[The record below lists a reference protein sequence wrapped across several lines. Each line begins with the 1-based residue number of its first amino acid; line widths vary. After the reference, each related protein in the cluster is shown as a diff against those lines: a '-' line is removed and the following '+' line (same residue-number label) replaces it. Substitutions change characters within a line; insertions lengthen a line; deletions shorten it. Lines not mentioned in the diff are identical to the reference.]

1 VFSIIKRIYD
11 YKRKKI
17 ALLKNIKNEIRYNRA
32 MLSALTEESN
42 DKNATDIEKRRGI
55 LAELF
60 NDKKDVTRDV
70 LLLKSAFSV
79 IDQMFHQ
86 EIENAQ
92 IMKRKWIWSFICE
105 IFGRTITLRPPD
117 SLNTFIEEL
126 MDPFKEFDKRAPR
139 TTVMNRITNSNPFG
153 CCGKTADV
161 VE

>member
-1 VFSIIKRIYD
+1 
-11 YKRKKI
+11 
-17 ALLKNIKNEIRYNRA
+17 
-32 MLSALTEESN
+32 MLSALTEESK
-42 DKNATDIEKRRGI
+42 DKNAADITTRRGI

-60 NDKKDVTRDV
+60 DDKKDITRDV

-105 IFGRTITLRPPD
+105 IFGRTVSLRKPD

-139 TTVMNRITNSNPFG
+139 PTVMNRIANSNPFS
-153 CCGKTADV
+153 CCGKTGERDV
-161 VE
+161 VEYN